1 MIFQILM
8 VKREMFEILMED
20 KEATNGDEDD
30 KKWVNIWPTIAGY
43 KLNNA
48 TGK

>member
-1 MIFQILM
+1 M

-30 KKWVNIWPTIAGY
+30 KKWVNI
-43 KLNNA
+43 
-48 TGK
+48 